1 MYQFTREFIIND
13 NKGKLKGDKRY
24 MMDGDVF
31 KVEGG
36 CNIRKADV
44 NAVYKATGVEEETE
58 HIKYAVKPATGSIKV
73 GDIVRLTIVLG
84 QENRVHP
91 LFNDYYPDHTQSFF
105 YEAKATTA
113 DTIPY
118 AGLNEAIAAEKN
130 RFDNVYFTANVGA
143 VNSSDPTKFDY
154 NATDIDLT
162 MMDCYTRLMSIRLVV
177 VHTDVDPTKIVASNL
192 TAYED
197 WDVIAE
203 LKDRK
208 AIVDAVTNKTNG
220 LTSATSKLGSAGK
233 FTTNYLVQNVR
244 LLTDAAI
251 NPYGV
256 NKDERPLPRSVY
268 DQYMVECI
276 SERRHIGHQV
286 MGSIDHS
293 LTTFVFFVLQDE
305 SGNFKTELAKLAGEP
320 KVYATSAKGMITPT
334 DGVAKVVATV
344 ADVDT
349 KVAASKAS
357 STSTTS
363 K

>member
-13 NKGKLKGDKRY
+13 NKGKLGTNKKRF

-44 NAVYKATGVEEETE
+44 NAVYKATGTEEKVERIVWTPTDANNK
-58 HIKYAVKPATGSIKV
+58 IKA
-73 GDIVRLTIVLG
+73 GDIIRLTIVLG

-105 YEAKATTA
+105 YEAKATT
-113 DTIPY
+113 DKTIPF
-118 AGLNEAIAAEKN
+118 ADLNKAIATEKE
-130 RFDNVYFTANVGA
+130 RFDNVYFTA
-143 VNSSDPTKFDY
+143 DTTKADSFVL
-154 NATDIDLT
+154 DL
-162 MMDCYTRLMSIRLVV
+162 MDCYTRLESIRLVV

-197 WDVIAE
+197 WDVVAE

-208 AIVDAVTNKTNG
+208 SIVDAVANNEKGFASTT
-220 LTSATSKLGSAGK
+220 TVLGTAGR

-256 NKDERPLPRSVY
+256 NKDERPLPRSIY

-293 LTTFVFFVLQDE
+293 LTTFVFFVLQGATSTEFAKALADLGKTIDE
-305 SGNFKTELAKLAGEP
+305 RKHASIASSATGIADAIATTSELSATKADLE
-320 KVYATSAKGMITPT
+320 KKISTVSATSAS
-334 DGVAKVVATV
+334 
-344 ADVDT
+344 
-349 KVAASKAS
+349 SKAAV
-357 STSTTS
+357 
-363 K
+363 KA